1 MADKDNDEKV
11 DEKGDEKTEEMLDE
25 IWKSQPIAASTNANI
40 DEKILFGK
48 ELGDRRHKIEK
59 PWDSKKSIIKCIGAL
74 VLWYGAYKTN
84 EKGHKTNEK
93 RRFIGTGTV
102 FHIQNGTIYVI
113 TCGHV
118 VMGVDDNG
126 KETLVK
132 TAEFHRKEADGKNK
146 VYPLKVVALYDKYT
160 KVSATDLALLSFEE
174 DDGYYANIFK
184 EKRDIVHCSCSD
196 DIDDDV
202 EPIKYGIYGYPGGNK
217 KKNPYTKAVY
227 GEMWG
232 MDAWS
237 LDKNDT
243 LGIDLYVTRNKAKDM
258 FAYNGMDTEGGQSG
272 SAIFITSKTGTIEI
286 VGVHV
291 GALDNHAV
299 NLGVALNK
307 DKINWILE
315 NIPTAE
321 WVQFDDIPNG
331 FTMLPGVDSTN
342 ESAIKYIGR
351 IPAGTSLAVGQVIK
365 DKGLWYPYD
374 WKEMV
379 ANEGYEVLVVKNV
392 NPFKWIWVHNKGK
405 VPSNAVKGGH
415 AYNGVQGFIGRCKI
429 EKDVVIGKA
438 YSDLGIWIPY
448 GGKEIIKDS
457 FECLC
462 YK

>member
-1 MADKDNDEKV
+1 MEYMV
-11 DEKGDEKTEEMLDE
+11 
-25 IWKSQPIAASTNANI
+25 
-40 DEKILFGK
+40 
-48 ELGDRRHKIEK
+48 
-59 PWDSKKSIIKCIGAL
+59 
-74 VLWYGAYKTN
+74 
-84 EKGHKTNEK
+84 
-93 RRFIGTGTV
+93 
-102 FHIQNGTIYVI
+102 IQVVI
-113 TCGHV
+113 
-118 VMGVDDNG
+118 
-126 KETLVK
+126 
-132 TAEFHRKEADGKNK
+132 
-146 VYPLKVVALYDKYT
+146 
-160 KVSATDLALLSFEE
+160 
-174 DDGYYANIFK
+174 
-184 EKRDIVHCSCSD
+184 
-196 DIDDDV
+196 
-202 EPIKYGIYGYPGGNK
+202 K

-243 LGIDLYVTRNKAKDM
+243 LEIDLYVTRNKAKDM

-291 GALDNHAV
+291 GALGNHAV

-365 DKGLWYPYD
+365 DKGLWYQYD

-379 ANEGYEVLVVKNV
+379 ANE
-392 NPFKWIWVHNKGK
+392 
-405 VPSNAVKGGH
+405 
-415 AYNGVQGFIGRCKI
+415 
-429 EKDVVIGKA
+429 
-438 YSDLGIWIPY
+438 
-448 GGKEIIKDS
+448 
-457 FECLC
+457 
-462 YK
+462 